1 MFVCHHIA
9 QIENQRLMYNNWVV
23 LGDALIV
30 KPKSSIRLLCANM
43 LFVICFPLIGNNG
56 TPLLPQNVNTII
68 KADASQT
75 CHGRRNRDGRER

>member
-56 TPLLPQNVNTII
+56 TPLLPQNVNTSVQ
-68 KADASQT
+68 KYKQLSL
-75 CHGRRNRDGRER
+75 